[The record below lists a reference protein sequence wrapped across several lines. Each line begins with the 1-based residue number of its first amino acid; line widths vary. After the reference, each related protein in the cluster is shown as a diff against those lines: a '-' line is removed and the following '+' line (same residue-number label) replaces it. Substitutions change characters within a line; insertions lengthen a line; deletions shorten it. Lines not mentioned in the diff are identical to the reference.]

1 MRSLTLARG
10 QDYYTGNVFEVYDK
24 SGVVTSSI
32 GGGGRYDNMIGEYIN
47 DGEKYPAVGI
57 SFGLT
62 SIFEILKTRDEFN
75 KNNSIEVFI
84 IPMGV
89 KIEALDLAN
98 KLRDMG
104 INVEIEMKDRKLKRS
119 LDFANRENIPYVIIL
134 GEDEINNKKFVLKD
148 MFESNNIDISMDNL
162 DVIKDYL
169 K

>member
-1 MRSLTLARG
+1 MKSLRKTKIVGTIGPASENRLEELFDAG
-10 QDYYTGNVFEVYDK
+10 LNVCRVNYSHGSWDEQK
-24 SGVVTSSI
+24 
-32 GGGGRYDNMIGEYIN
+32 
-47 DGEKYPAVGI
+47 EKTEA
-57 SFGLT
+57 
-62 SIFEILKTRDEFN
+62 ILKIREEFN
-75 KNNSIEVFI
+75 KNSSVEVFI

-98 KLRDMG
+98 KLREMG

-148 MFESNNIDISMDNL
+148 MFGSNNIDVSMDNL
-162 DVIKDYL
+162 DVIKDCL